1 MEIFFLWFAGT
12 LIILAGY
19 LSYLWWR
26 PDFPFKKNKKGKSG
40 HFQVR
45 LTILFLFF
53 ALVPAVPLIFLVSS
67 LYTSSME
74 ILLVPKIERSLRQG
88 LEAVKQQLEARAH
101 LFESAT
107 REAVLTPA
115 LLAKWQIDFYLTWR
129 RDSVRAQL
137 VSVVGANADARQR
150 GLGFGVDRINEVW
163 GQTGSEMYQVQNNGA
178 GDSTAAAT
186 HCRVWLPR
194 HSANHQGG
202 ENGKPDSLLK
212 TAPKPIAEMVVISIP
227 VEPALLAAKNELAEA
242 ARVYNTLALMKER
255 LLQDKVLW
263 SAAVLLIML
272 LSGFSVYVA
281 RRFSQNLSRPIEGL
295 TATMG
300 EVAGGNLHARADIPA
315 RDEIGVLVDSFNQ
328 MIEDLR
334 VSRENLIAS
343 ERLAAWRG
351 VARQVSHEIK
361 NPLTTLQLALYRLRQ
376 RLPNGDDK
384 ESASPRGGVD
394 FQKTVGESFQSIDEE
409 LAGLRRLAEEFSEF
423 ARLPRAELV
432 MGNLNEVVQM
442 TARLHEANSSD
453 RMNIHL
459 DLDPELPS
467 RPLDREQIKRL
478 LNNLLKNAL
487 EATPPNKRCEVRI
500 VTRHQNERAFLEI
513 TDNGPGLVP
522 EVQQHLFEPNFTTK
536 REGSGLGLVMVKRI
550 VEEHGGSIEVESE
563 AGKGTRFRV
572 VL

>member
-26 PDFPFKKNKKGKSG
+26 PDFPFIKNKKGKSG
-40 HFQVR
+40 RFQVR
-45 LTILFLFF
+45 LTILFLLF

-74 ILLVPKIERSLRQG
+74 ILLVPKIEKTLRQG

-101 LFESAT
+101 VFESAT
-107 REAVLTPA
+107 REAVLTPE
-115 LLAKWQIDFYLTWR
+115 LLAKWQIDFYLLWR

-137 VSVVGANADARQR
+137 VSVVGANAAARQR
-150 GLGFGVDRINEVW
+150 GLGFGVDRVLEVW
-163 GQTGSEMYQVQNNGA
+163 GQTGSEMHQVQNSDA
-178 GDSTAAAT
+178 GDSTVAAT

-194 HSANHQGG
+194 HPASHQNGG
-202 ENGKPDSLLK
+202 NRKPDLLL
-212 TAPKPIAEMVVISIP
+212 PRPPRQIAEMAVISFP
-227 VEPALLAAKNELAEA
+227 VETALLAAKNELAEA

-263 SAAVLLIML
+263 SAAALLIMF
-272 LSGFSVYVA
+272 LSSFSVYVA

-300 EVAGGNLHARADIPA
+300 EVAGGNLHARAEIPA
-315 RDEIGVLVDSFNQ
+315 RDEISVLIDSFNQ

-334 VSRENLIAS
+334 GSREKLIAS

-376 RLPNGDDK
+376 RLPGGDKK
-384 ESASPRGGVD
+384 EPATD
-394 FQKTVGESFQSIDEE
+394 AAFQQTVAESFQSIDEE

-423 ARLPRAELV
+423 ARLPRAELTP
-432 MGNLNEVVQM
+432 GNLNEVVQV
-442 TARLHEANSSD
+442 TARLHEASNPD
-453 RMNIHL
+453 RMKIHL

-487 EATPPNKRCEVRI
+487 EATPPNKRCEIRV
-500 VTRHQNERAFLEI
+500 VTRPQNERAVLEI
-513 TDNGPGLVP
+513 ADNGPGLTP
-522 EVQQHLFEPNFTTK
+522 EVRKHLFEPNFTTK

-550 VEEHGGSIEVESE
+550 VEEHGGSIEVENE
-563 AGKGTRFRV
+563 AGEGTKFRV

>member
-26 PDFPFKKNKKGKSG
+26 PDFQFIKNKKGKSG

-45 LTILFLFF
+45 LTMLFLLF

-88 LEAVKQQLEARAH
+88 LEAVKLQLEARAR

-107 REAVLTPA
+107 REIILTPEF
-115 LLAKWQIDFYLTWR
+115 LAKWQVDSFLLWR
-129 RDSVRAQL
+129 QDSLRVQL
-137 VSVVGANADARQR
+137 VSVVGAGATGRQH
-150 GLGFGVDRINEVW
+150 GPGFGVDRILEVW
-163 GQTGSEMYQVQNNGA
+163 GQTGSELYRVQND
-178 GDSTAAAT
+178 GDSIPAVT

-194 HSANHQGG
+194 HSTNHRAG
-202 ENGKPDSLLK
+202 ENGKPGSLLK
-212 TAPKPIAEMVVISIP
+212 TTSKPISKMVVISFP
-227 VEPALLAAKNELAEA
+227 VEPNLLAAKTELAEA

-263 SAAVLLIML
+263 SAAALSIML

-300 EVAGGNLHARADIPA
+300 EVAGGNLHARAEIPA

-334 VSRENLIAS
+334 VSREKLIAS
-343 ERLAAWRG
+343 ERLAAWRE

-376 RLPNGDDK
+376 RLPSGDDK
-384 ESASPRGGVD
+384 ESASPRSDAD

-423 ARLPRAELV
+423 ARLPRAEPAP
-432 MGNLNEVVQM
+432 GNLNEVVQV
-442 TARLHEANSSD
+442 TARLHEASNSD
-453 RMNIHL
+453 RMKIHL
-459 DLDPELPS
+459 ELDPELLP

-487 EATPPNKRCEVRI
+487 EATLPNKRCEIQI
-500 VTRHQNERAFLEI
+500 VTRPQNERAVLEI
-513 TDNGPGLVP
+513 ADNGPGLAP
-522 EVQQHLFEPNFTTK
+522 EARQHLFEPNFTTK

-563 AGKGTRFRV
+563 VGKGTRFRV

>member
-26 PDFPFKKNKKGKSG
+26 PDFPFTKSKKGRSG
-40 HFQVR
+40 RFQVR
-45 LTILFLFF
+45 LTILFLLF

-74 ILLVPKIERSLRQG
+74 ILLVPKIEKSLRLG

-101 LFESAT
+101 LFENAT
-107 REAVLTPA
+107 REEVLTPE
-115 LLAKWQIDFYLTWR
+115 LLAKWQIDFHLIWR

-137 VSVVGANADARQR
+137 DSVVGANAVARQR
-150 GLGFGVDRINEVW
+150 GLSFGVDRILEVW
-163 GQTGSEMYQVQNNGA
+163 GQTGSEIYQVQNNDA
-178 GDSTAAAT
+178 GDSTAAAAY
-186 HCRVWLPR
+186 CRIWLPR
-194 HSANHQGG
+194 HSASHQGG
-202 ENGKPDSLLK
+202 VNGKFDSL
-212 TAPKPIAEMVVISIP
+212 APKPVAEMVVISIP
-227 VEPALLAAKNELAEA
+227 VEAALLTAKNELAEA

-263 SAAVLLIML
+263 SAAALLIML

-315 RDEIGVLVDSFNQ
+315 RDEIGVLVDSFNR

-334 VSRENLIAS
+334 VSREKLIVS
-343 ERLAAWRG
+343 ERLAAWRE

-376 RLPNGDDK
+376 RLPGGDDK
-384 ESASPRGGVD
+384 ESASSRRDAD

-432 MGNLNEVVQM
+432 TGNLNEVVQM
-442 TARLHEANSSD
+442 TARLHEASNSE
-453 RMNIHL
+453 RMKIHL
-459 DLDPELPS
+459 DLDPELPP

-487 EATPPNKRCEVRI
+487 EATPPNKRCEVHF
-500 VTRHQNERAFLEI
+500 VTRYQNERALLEI
-513 TDNGPGLVP
+513 ADNGPGLTP
-522 EVQQHLFEPNFTTK
+522 EARQHLFEPNFTTK

-572 VL
+572 AL

>member
-26 PDFPFKKNKKGKSG
+26 PDFPFIKNKKEKSG

-45 LTILFLFF
+45 LTILFLLF

-74 ILLVPKIERSLRQG
+74 ILLVPKIEKSLRLG
-88 LEAVKQQLEARAH
+88 LEAVKQQLEGRAH

-107 REAVLTPA
+107 REDVLTPE
-115 LLAKWQIDFYLTWR
+115 LLAKWQIDFCLIWR

-137 VSVVGANADARQR
+137 VSVVGANTAARQR
-150 GLGFGVDRINEVW
+150 GLGFGVDRIQEVW
-163 GQTGSEMYQVQNNGA
+163 GQTGSEMHQVQNSDA
-178 GDSTAAAT
+178 GDSTAAPT

-194 HSANHQGG
+194 HSANHQAD
-202 ENGKPDSLLK
+202 ENGKTDSLLQMSSK
-212 TAPKPIAEMVVISIP
+212 QIAEMAVISFP
-227 VEPALLAAKNELAEA
+227 VEAALLTAKNELAEA

-263 SAAVLLIML
+263 SAAALSILF

-334 VSRENLIAS
+334 TS
-343 ERLAAWRG
+343 G
-351 VARQVSHEIK
+351 K
-361 NPLTTLQLALYRLRQ
+361 N
-376 RLPNGDDK
+376 
-384 ESASPRGGVD
+384 
-394 FQKTVGESFQSIDEE
+394 
-409 LAGLRRLAEEFSEF
+409 
-423 ARLPRAELV
+423 
-432 MGNLNEVVQM
+432 
-442 TARLHEANSSD
+442 
-453 RMNIHL
+453 
-459 DLDPELPS
+459 
-467 RPLDREQIKRL
+467 
-478 LNNLLKNAL
+478 
-487 EATPPNKRCEVRI
+487 
-500 VTRHQNERAFLEI
+500 
-513 TDNGPGLVP
+513 
-522 EVQQHLFEPNFTTK
+522 
-536 REGSGLGLVMVKRI
+536 
-550 VEEHGGSIEVESE
+550 
-563 AGKGTRFRV
+563 
-572 VL
+572 

>member
-12 LIILAGY
+12 LIILAAY

-26 PDFPFKKNKKGKSG
+26 PNFPFIKNKKGKSG
-40 HFQVR
+40 RFQVR
-45 LTILFLFF
+45 LTILFLLF

-74 ILLVPKIERSLRQG
+74 ILLVPKIEKSLRQG
-88 LEAVKQQLEARAH
+88 LDAVKLQLEARAH
-101 LFESAT
+101 LFERAT
-107 REAVLTPA
+107 REEVLTPER
-115 LLAKWQIDFYLTWR
+115 LAKWQIDFHLIWR

-137 VSVVGANADARQR
+137 VSVVGADVAGRQR
-150 GLGFGVDRINEVW
+150 GLGFGVDRIHEVW
-163 GQTGSEMYQVQNNGA
+163 GQTGSEMHHAQNNSA

-186 HCRVWLPR
+186 YCRVWLPR
-194 HSANHQGG
+194 HPINHQ
-202 ENGKPDSLLK
+202 NGANRKPDSLLK
-212 TAPKPIAEMVVISIP
+212 TVPDEMVVISIP
-227 VEPALLAAKNELAEA
+227 VEAALLTAKNELAEA

-255 LLQDKVLW
+255 LLQDNVLW
-263 SAAVLLIML
+263 STAALLIML

-300 EVAGGNLHARADIPA
+300 EVAGGNLHARAEIPA

-334 VSRENLIAS
+334 ISREKLIAS

-376 RLPNGDDK
+376 RLPSGDDK
-384 ESASPRGGVD
+384 NTATNAD
-394 FQKTVGESFQSIDEE
+394 FQQTATESFQSIDEE

-432 MGNLNEVVQM
+432 TGNLNEVVQV
-442 TARLHEANSSD
+442 TARLHEASNPE
-453 RMNIHL
+453 RMKIHL
-459 DLDPELPS
+459 DLDPELPP
-467 RPLDREQIKRL
+467 RLIDREQIKRL
-478 LNNLLKNAL
+478 LNNLLKNSL
-487 EATPPNKRCEVRI
+487 EAMPPNKRCEIRI
-500 VTRHQNERAFLEI
+500 VTRPQNERALLEI
-513 TDNGPGLVP
+513 ADNGPGLTS
-522 EVQQHLFEPNFTTK
+522 EAREHLFEPNFTTK
-536 REGSGLGLVMVKRI
+536 REGSGLGLVMVKRV

-563 AGKGTRFRV
+563 TGKGTKFRV

>member
-26 PDFPFKKNKKGKSG
+26 PGFPFIQNKKGKSG
-40 HFQVR
+40 RFQVR
-45 LTILFLFF
+45 LTILFLLF
-53 ALVPAVPLIFLVSS
+53 ALMPAVPLIFLVSS

-74 ILLVPKIERSLRQG
+74 ILLVPKIEKSLRQG

-107 REAVLTPA
+107 REAVLTPE
-115 LLAKWQIDFYLTWR
+115 LLAKWQIDFYLIWR

-137 VSVVGANADARQR
+137 VSVVGANAVARQR

-163 GQTGSEMYQVQNNGA
+163 GQIGSEMYQVQNNGA
-178 GDSTAAAT
+178 SDSTAVAT

-194 HSANHQGG
+194 HSASHQGG

-212 TAPKPIAEMVVISIP
+212 TAPKPIAEMAVISIP
-227 VEPALLAAKNELAEA
+227 VEAALLAAKNELAEA

-263 SAAVLLIML
+263 SAAALLIML

-300 EVAGGNLHARADIPA
+300 EVAGGNLHARADILA

-334 VSRENLIAS
+334 VSREKLIAS
-343 ERLAAWRG
+343 ERLAAWRE

-376 RLPNGDDK
+376 RLPSGDDK
-384 ESASPRGGVD
+384 SAADAD
-394 FQKTVGESFQSIDEE
+394 FQKTAGESFQSIDEE
-409 LAGLRRLAEEFSEF
+409 LAGLRHLAEEFSEF
-423 ARLPRAELV
+423 ARLPRAELLS
-432 MGNLNEVVQM
+432 GNLNEVVQM
-442 TARLHEANSSD
+442 TARLHEASNSD
-453 RMNIHL
+453 RMRIHL
-459 DLDPELPS
+459 DLDPELPP

-500 VTRHQNERAFLEI
+500 VTRLQNDRAVLEI
-513 TDNGPGLVP
+513 ADNGPGLAP
-522 EVQQHLFEPNFTTK
+522 EVRQHLFEPNFTTK

-550 VEEHGGSIEVESE
+550 IEEHGGSIEVESE
-563 AGKGTRFRV
+563 AGKGTKFRV

>member
-12 LIILAGY
+12 LFILAGY

-26 PDFPFKKNKKGKSG
+26 PDFPFTKSKKGRSG
-40 HFQVR
+40 RFQVR
-45 LTILFLFF
+45 LTILFLLF

-74 ILLVPKIERSLRQG
+74 ILLVPKIEKSLRQG
-88 LEAVKQQLEARAH
+88 LEAIKQQLEARAR
-101 LFESAT
+101 LFENVN
-107 REAVLTPA
+107 RETVLTPE
-115 LLAKWQIDFYLTWR
+115 LLAKWQIDFHLIWR

-137 VSVVGANADARQR
+137 VSVVGADVAGRQR
-150 GLGFGVDRINEVW
+150 GLSLGADRILEIW
-163 GQTGSEMYQVQNNGA
+163 GQTGSEMHQVQNNGA

-186 HCRVWLPR
+186 YCRIWRPR
-194 HSANHQGG
+194 RSANHQAGD
-202 ENGKPDSLLK
+202 NGKPDSLLK
-212 TAPKPIAEMVVISIP
+212 AAPKPIAEMVVISIP
-227 VEPALLAAKNELAEA
+227 VEAALLAAKNELAEA

-263 SAAVLLIML
+263 SAAALLIML
-272 LSGFSVYVA
+272 LSGGSVYVA

-300 EVAGGNLHARADIPA
+300 EVAGGNLHARADILA
-315 RDEIGVLVDSFNQ
+315 RDEVGVLVDSFNR

-334 VSRENLIAS
+334 VSREKLIAS
-343 ERLAAWRG
+343 ERLAAWRE

-361 NPLTTLQLALYRLRQ
+361 NPLTTLQLALFRLRQ
-376 RLPNGDDK
+376 RLPGGADK
-384 ESASPRGGVD
+384 SAVANAD
-394 FQKTVGESFQSIDEE
+394 FQRTAAESFQSIDEE

-432 MGNLNEVVQM
+432 PGNLNEVVQI
-442 TARLHEANSSD
+442 TARLHEASNSD
-453 RMNIHL
+453 RMKIHL
-459 DLDPELPS
+459 DLDPELPP
-467 RPLDREQIKRL
+467 RPFDREQIKRL

-500 VTRHQNERAFLEI
+500 GTRLQNDRAVLEI
-513 TDNGPGLVP
+513 ADNGPGLAP
-522 EVQQHLFEPNFTTK
+522 AARQHLFEPNFTTK

-572 VL
+572 AL

>member
-26 PDFPFKKNKKGKSG
+26 PDFPFIKNKKGKSG

-45 LTILFLFF
+45 LTVLFLLF

-74 ILLVPKIERSLRQG
+74 ILLVPKIEKSLRQG

-101 LFESAT
+101 LFERAT
-107 REAVLTPA
+107 REVVLTPE
-115 LLAKWQIDFYLTWR
+115 LLAKWQTDFCLIWR

-137 VSVVGANADARQR
+137 VSVVGADANARQR
-150 GLGFGVDRINEVW
+150 GLGFGVDRILEVW
-163 GQTGSEMYQVQNNGA
+163 GQTGSELYKLGNNGA
-178 GDSTAAAT
+178 GDSAAAVT
-186 HCRVWLPR
+186 HCRVWFPR
-194 HSANHQGG
+194 HVAGNQSLT
-202 ENGKPDSLLK
+202 NGKPDTLLK
-212 TAPKPIAEMVVISIP
+212 TAPKHNMEMVVISIP
-227 VEPALLAAKNELAEA
+227 VEAALLTAKNELAEA

-263 SAAVLLIML
+263 SAAALLIML

-281 RRFSQNLSRPIEGL
+281 RRFSHNLSRPIEGL

-300 EVAGGNLHARADIPA
+300 EVAGGNLHARAGIPA

-334 VSRENLIAS
+334 FSREKLIAS
-343 ERLAAWRG
+343 ERLAAWRE

-376 RLPNGDDK
+376 RLPGEDDK
-384 ESASPRGGVD
+384 ESVSPHRDAD
-394 FQKTVGESFQSIDEE
+394 FQKMVGESFQSIDGE

-423 ARLPRAELV
+423 ARLPRAEPV
-432 MGNLNEVVQM
+432 PGNLNEVVQM
-442 TARLHEANSSD
+442 TARLHEASNSE
-453 RMNIHL
+453 RMKIHL
-459 DLDPELPS
+459 DLDPELPP
-467 RPLDREQIKRL
+467 RPIDREQIKRL
-478 LNNLLKNAL
+478 LNNLFKNAL
-487 EATPPNKRCEVRI
+487 EATPPNKRCEVQI
-500 VTRHQNERAFLEI
+500 VTRHQNARAVLEI
-513 TDNGPGLVP
+513 ADNGPGLAL
-522 EVQQHLFEPNFTTK
+522 EAQKHLFEPNFTTK

-550 VEEHGGSIEVESE
+550 VEEHGGSIEVKSE